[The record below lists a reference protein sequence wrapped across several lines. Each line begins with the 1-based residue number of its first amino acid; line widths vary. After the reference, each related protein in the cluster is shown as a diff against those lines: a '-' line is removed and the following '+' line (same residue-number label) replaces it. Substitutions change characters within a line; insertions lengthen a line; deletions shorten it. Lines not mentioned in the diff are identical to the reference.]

1 MPVRSAAL
9 EFNAAAKLVR
19 SRRKALLLTG
29 ASLLVLLGS
38 AGGATA
44 ATLGGTPVGGGA
56 PVTIVQDATSA
67 VAQQAAAAGQQS
79 QSALMNAMRAIQSM
93 QAVQAA
99 ARNAAG
105 NAQRSATLP
114 QVVVPNGLA
123 PGGLQVA
130 PGAAPGTDLWKGA
143 NLPTQ
148 AANGDRV
155 DVNVRQ
161 TAAQAVLN
169 WQSFNVGAR
178 TTLTFDQQGNAGWTA
193 LNRVTGNVGPS
204 QILGNIRASGQ
215 VLVINQNG

>member
-1 MPVRSAAL
+1 
-9 EFNAAAKLVR
+9 
-19 SRRKALLLTG
+19 
-29 ASLLVLLGS
+29 
-38 AGGATA
+38 
-44 ATLGGTPVGGGA
+44 
-56 PVTIVQDATSA
+56 
-67 VAQQAAAAGQQS
+67 
-79 QSALMNAMRAIQSM
+79 
-93 QAVQAA
+93 
-99 ARNAAG
+99 AG

-169 WQSFNVGAR
+169 WQSFNVGAQ
-178 TTLTFDQQGNAGWTA
+178 TTVNFNQQASTWTA
-193 LNRVTGNVGPS
+193 LNRVIGNVGPS
-204 QILGNIRASGQ
+204 QILGQINAPGQ
-215 VLVINQNG
+215 VLIINQNGIIFGGASQINVGALIASTARITDQQLLGNGIYSARTASSYVPSFTAAGGKVVVEAGASISTHAPSSVTAGGG